1 MIICQ
6 KAYIIFSVRFYTKK
20 ACMLSEHLRSG
31 ACKANLATLKFYK
44 YEEKNFKNCYPLW
57 KQTDEDWCRKKGPSE
72 ESTGK
77 P

>member
-57 KQTDEDWCRKKGPSE
+57 KQTDED
-72 ESTGK
+72 
-77 P
+77 